1 MHIVH
6 CALCTLYNVH
16 CTMYNVQ
23 CTMYDVHCTF
33 QTMKIIFYMPIV
45 YLSSNYCLVGE
56 DKTRWRRKEHQEE
69 EQEEMQEGR
78 IISSSAEFRVK
89 EGETVIF
96 PCHTVFQGNII
107 PLSYSVPR

>member
-1 MHIVH
+1 
-6 CALCTLYNVH
+6 
-16 CTMYNVQ
+16 
-23 CTMYDVHCTF
+23 MYDVHCTF
-33 QTMKIIFYMPIV
+33 QTMKIILYMPIV

-56 DKTRWRRKEHQEE
+56 DKTRWRRGEQEE
-69 EQEEMQEGR
+69 EEEEMQEGR